1 MVFRMENEIFN
12 GGTPFAIAVSVERV
26 DTVITRS
33 CQRKE
38 KIMKRLTIFAL
49 ALILGGGLWTDSRA
63 QEDSAP
69 TEDVIVDENG
79 DGLDDGKVRRHRRG
93 RFGHRGNRGLGGLTD
108 EQKTQLQQIREEE
121 REKFKTLRE
130 ESKARF
136 DAVLTAEQRQKME
149 EMHEQRR
156 ERMEE
161 RREHR
166 EHRAPRG
173 DCE

>member
-1 MVFRMENEIFN
+1 MKKTLLATTLLLTTGLSGILMAAPGNDAPPRERGFERMAEEL
-12 GGTPFAIAVSVERV
+12 
-26 DTVITRS
+26 
-33 CQRKE
+33 Q
-38 KIMKRLTIFAL
+38 
-49 ALILGGGLWTDSRA
+49 
-63 QEDSAP
+63 
-69 TEDVIVDENG
+69 
-79 DGLDDGKVRRHRRG
+79 
-93 RFGHRGNRGLGGLTD
+93 LTD

-121 REKFKTLRE
+121 SEKFKTLRA